1 MLCLHN
7 SLNHNHNFSPFN
19 RLNCIRFFVTDY
31 NSTTLAISRSTL
43 FSVINR
49 RGGKKRFQH
58 FQFFNEG
65 MVAGIDVCG
74 TLIVSPP
81 FLFQTLKKVRFIK
94 NMGYDLC
101 MYKFTR

>member
-19 RLNCIRFFVTDY
+19 RLNCTRFFVTDY

-58 FQFFNEG
+58 FQFFNAIPLKG
-65 MVAGIDVCG
+65 RNGCWDRRVWHLNRIAAIS
-74 TLIVSPP
+74 VSDAE
-81 FLFQTLKKVRFIK
+81 KSKI
-94 NMGYDLC
+94 Y
-101 MYKFTR
+101 